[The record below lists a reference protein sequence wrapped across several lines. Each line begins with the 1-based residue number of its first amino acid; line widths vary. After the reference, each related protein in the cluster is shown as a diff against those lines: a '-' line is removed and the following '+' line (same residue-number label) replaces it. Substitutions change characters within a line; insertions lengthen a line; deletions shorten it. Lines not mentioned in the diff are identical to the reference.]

1 MKVALISCW
10 RKRYYGYYAQ
20 ELRRA
25 LEANTGSEVRVVT
38 SNCGC
43 NAPWYLSKEDLIDQ
57 RCQYFNM
64 PVIVNYA
71 ARAKWKYH
79 CRTLAKKGVSYLRG
93 LRFNRKTKGMDIIHF
108 QQVLNGFGFMS
119 AFHFLKYVSNHSGVV
134 VTLHEID
141 SLQNEFPELNK
152 IYNKAD
158 KVIVHFDDVKKYLIG
173 RGVDE
178 HRIEVINNG
187 VEIPPLSNYER
198 QGIIFHGGS
207 HLHSG
212 KGLEDLFL
220 GLKILKDRKINSGVR
235 IYGHYSEE
243 DQEKAA
249 KIAKDMGVGELIS
262 WLKISGAEFNGIDE
276 VNEEYQ
282 KSMVAVIPYTKG
294 TAGFQTA
301 IAMANGLPIIATKKA
316 GVADHLG
323 EDGIYIHENSPKE
336 IAEALEKLINDATLR
351 KELGQRGRERA
362 KQFLSW
368 DVIGEKTCRLYKG
381 LLARN

>member
-20 ELRRA
+20 KLRKA
-25 LEANTGSEVRVVT
+25 LEVNTGSEVRVVT

-43 NAPWYLSKEDLIDQ
+43 NAPWYLSKEDLVDQ

-64 PVIVNYA
+64 PVIVDYRS
-71 ARAKWKYH
+71 RAIWKNH
-79 CRTLAKKGVSYLRG
+79 CRMLAKKGLSYLRG
-93 LRFNRKTKGMDIIHF
+93 LRFYRKTKGVDIIHF

-119 AFHFLKYVSNHSGVV
+119 VFYFLKNVSNDSRVV

-141 SLQNEFPELNK
+141 SFQNEFPELNK

-158 KVIVHFDDVKKYLIG
+158 KVIVHFDDVRKYLISH
-173 RGVDE
+173 GVDE
-178 HRIEVINNG
+178 HRIETINNG
-187 VEIPPLSNYER
+187 VEIPPLLNYER

-220 GLKILKDRKINSGVR
+220 GLKILKNRKINLGVR

-249 KIAKDMGVGELIS
+249 KIAKDMGVDDLIS

-282 KSMVAVIPYTKG
+282 KSMIAVIPYTKG

-316 GVADHLG
+316 GVFDHLG
-323 EDGIYIHENSPKE
+323 EDGIYIGENSPKE
-336 IAEALEKLINDATLR
+336 IAEALEKLINDGTLR

-368 DVIGEKTCRLYKG
+368 EAIGEKTCRLYKG